1 MRECHEMTERDA
13 LPLLLRG
20 RLAPSEAARV
30 RAHVATC
37 AACAEE
43 LALLERS
50 AKLFDM
56 ATPRV
61 DVAAIV
67 AKLPAAPQRPAL
79 RVDRGGARGPFVPRY
94 AWAAAASLTLVATL
108 SFAALKGR
116 VFDGTSGATVAPD
129 TATPVPSVPPVVPVV
144 PVAPAAQVPAALVTG
159 AELGELGSSELE
171 ALLAELDEIEATIA
185 AEPVSM
191 QRAVMDAPE
200 GR

>member
-1 MRECHEMTERDA
+1 MRECHETTERDA

-20 RLAPSEAARV
+20 RLSPSEAARV
-30 RAHVATC
+30 RGHVETC

-79 RVDRGGARGPFVPRY
+79 RVDRGGARGPLVPRY

-129 TATPVPSVPPVVPVV
+129 TATPAPQVVQVASTAPV
-144 PVAPAAQVPAALVTG
+144 ALVTG

-171 ALLAELDEIEATIA
+171 ALLAELDQFEATIA

-191 QRAVMDAPE
+191 PRAVLDAPE
-200 GR
+200 GL

>member
-20 RLAPSEAARV
+20 RLSPSEAARV

-37 AACAEE
+37 PACAED
-43 LALLERS
+43 LAVLERA

-61 DVAAIV
+61 DVSAIV
-67 AKLPAAPQRPAL
+67 AKLPAPSQRPAL
-79 RVDRGGARGPFVPRY
+79 RVERGLARRPLVPRY
-94 AWAAAASLTLVATL
+94 ALAAAASLTLVATL

-116 VFDGTSGATVAPD
+116 VFDGTTPATVSPD
-129 TATPVPSVPPVVPVV
+129 TTMPVSDVASA
-144 PVAPAAQVPAALVTG
+144 APAPVALVTG

-171 ALLAELDEIEATIA
+171 ALLAELDQFEATIA

-191 QRAVMDAPE
+191 QRAVVDAPE
-200 GR
+200 GL

>member
-20 RLAPSEAARV
+20 RLSPSEAARV

-37 AACAEE
+37 PACAEE

-61 DVAAIV
+61 DVSAIV
-67 AKLPAAPQRPAL
+67 AKLPAAPQQRPAL
-79 RVDRGGARGPFVPRY
+79 RVARGGARRPLVPRY

-116 VFDGTSGATVAPD
+116 VFDGTSAATVAPD
-129 TATPVPSVPPVVPVV
+129 TATPVTEVV
-144 PVAPAAQVPAALVTG
+144 PVASTAPAALVTG

-171 ALLAELDEIEATIA
+171 ALLAELDQLEATIA

-191 QRAVMDAPE
+191 QRAVVDAPE
-200 GR
+200 NL

>member
-20 RLAPSEAARV
+20 RLSPSEAARV

-79 RVDRGGARGPFVPRY
+79 RVDRGGARRPLVPRY

-129 TATPVPSVPPVVPVV
+129 TATPVQQVVQVASTAPV
-144 PVAPAAQVPAALVTG
+144 ALVTG

-171 ALLAELDEIEATIA
+171 ALLAELDQFEATIA

-191 QRAVMDAPE
+191 QRAVLDAPE
-200 GR
+200 GL